1 MTTNELLIEFIEFSN
16 RLEPARNAITKS
28 RANIFLKNHRPEFKN
43 LDIPHVTNCTLE
55 DLNIGDKVL
64 IKHAHEL
71 KNGCWGLWSG
81 TNYQYLGREGVK
93 YRFQNTKYEHEHFTM
108 TKDNE
113 PSHKFVGRYCL

>member
-43 LDIPHVTNCTLE
+43 LDIPHVTNCTLA

-64 IKHAHEL
+64 IEHAHRF
-71 KNGCWGLWSG
+71 KDGYWSLWSG
-81 TNYQYLGREGVK
+81 TNYQYLGCDGSVYQFKNIR
-93 YRFQNTKYEHEHFTM
+93 H
-108 TKDNE
+108 
-113 PSHKFVGRYCL
+113 P